1 MKITNRPLS
10 FLIIA
15 LVYIIS
21 ATVGVIV
28 FASLQLDLWLKLLI
42 ADVVATT
49 VVFVFSLIFKNA
61 SVYDPYWSVQ
71 PVVILIG
78 LAIFSQLD
86 ALKIVL
92 LCAVCLW
99 GIRLTTNWAYTFKN
113 MQHQDWRYT
122 MLAEKTKKFYPVINY
137 LGIHMFPT
145 LVVYLCT
152 LPAAILFTT
161 NTAINPLSYVCISF
175 AFLAVLIQGTADCQ
189 MHYFRKHRTT
199 ENFIQIGLW
208 KYFQH
213 PNYFAEILMWWAVDL
228 CCTITLGTQYY
239 LLAGAFINTLM
250 FKFVSI
256 PMANKRQARKPGYEE
271 YKNQTTILAL
281 FKKQK

>member
-1 MKITNRPLS
+1 MKITNRFLS

-15 LVYIIS
+15 LVYVVAS
-21 ATVGVIV
+21 CVGITTFV
-28 FASLQLDLWLKLLI
+28 FLQLDLWLKLLI
-42 ADVVATT
+42 ADIVATT
-49 VVFVFSLIFKNA
+49 VVFAFSLIFKNA

-71 PVVILIG
+71 PIVILVGI
-78 LAIFSQLD
+78 AIFSQLD
-86 ALKIVL
+86 TLKIIV

-99 GIRLTTNWAYTFKN
+99 GVRLTANWAYTFKN

-122 MLAEKTKKFYPVINY
+122 MLAEKTKKFYPLINY

-152 LPAAILFTT
+152 LPAVIVMTT
-161 NTAINPLSYVCISF
+161 NVVATPLGYVFISF
-175 AFLAVLIQGTADCQ
+175 AFLAVVIQGVADCQ
-189 MHYFRKHRTT
+189 MHHFKKHRTT

-208 KYFQH
+208 KYFMH
-213 PNYFAEILMWWAVDL
+213 PNYFAEVLFWWAVGL

-239 LLAGAFINTLM
+239 LLAGAMVNTLM

-256 PMANKRQARKPGYEE
+256 PMSNKRQSKKQGYEE
-271 YKNQTTILAL
+271 YQKQTTILNL

>member
-1 MKITNRPLS
+1 MKITNRALS

-15 LVYIIS
+15 IVYII
-21 ATVGVIV
+21 AAAVGITTFV
-28 FASLQLDLWLKLLI
+28 FLGLDLWLKLLI

-49 VVFVFSLIFKNA
+49 VVFIFSLIFKNA

-71 PVVILIG
+71 PVVILVGI
-78 LAIFSQLD
+78 AIFSQLD
-86 ALKIVL
+86 ILKIIL

-99 GIRLTTNWAYTFKN
+99 GVRLTSNWAYTFKN

-122 MLAEKTKKFYPVINY
+122 MLAEKTKKFYPIINY

-161 NTAINPLSYVCISF
+161 NQSPTPLSYVAISF
-175 AFLAVLIQGTADCQ
+175 AFVAVLIQGVSDCQ
-189 MHYFRKHRTT
+189 MHYFKKHRTT

-208 KYFQH
+208 KYFMH
-213 PNYFAEILMWWAVDL
+213 PNYFAEILFWWAVGL

-256 PMANKRQARKPGYEE
+256 PMANKRQSRKPGYEE
-271 YKNQTTILAL
+271 YLKQTTIFSL

>member
-1 MKITNRPLS
+1 MKITNRTLS
-10 FLIIA
+10 FFIIA
-15 LVYIIS
+15 IVYIIA
-21 ATVGVIV
+21 ATVGITT
-28 FASLQLDLWLKLLI
+28 FIFLSLDLWLKLLI
-42 ADVVATT
+42 ADIVATT

-71 PVVILIG
+71 PIVILVSI
-78 LAIFSQLD
+78 AIFTQLD
-86 ALKIVL
+86 ILKIVL

-99 GIRLTTNWAYTFKN
+99 GVRLTANWAYTFKN

-122 MLAEKTKKFYPVINY
+122 MLAEKTKKFYPIINY

-145 LVVYLCT
+145 LVVYACT
-152 LPAAILFTT
+152 LPAAIMLTT
-161 NTAINPLSYVCISF
+161 NTTPTPLSYVAISF
-175 AFLAVLIQGTADCQ
+175 AFVAVFIQGVADCQ
-189 MHYFRKHRTT
+189 MHYFKKHRTT

-208 KYFQH
+208 KYFMH
-213 PNYFAEILMWWAVDL
+213 PNYFAEILFWWAVGL

-239 LLAGAFINTLM
+239 LLAGAFANTLM

-271 YKNQTTILAL
+271 YSKQTSLLRL

>member
-1 MKITNRPLS
+1 MKINNRFLS
-10 FLIIA
+10 FLIISV
-15 LVYIIS
+15 VYIIS
-21 ATVGVIV
+21 ATISITSFV
-28 FASLQLDLWLKLLI
+28 FIQLDLWLRLLI
-42 ADVVATT
+42 ADIIGTT

-71 PVVILIG
+71 PIVILVG
-78 LAIFSQLD
+78 FAMFSQLS
-86 ALKIVL
+86 AIKIVL

-99 GIRLTTNWAYTFKN
+99 GIRLTANWAYTFKN

-122 MLAEKTKKFYPVINY
+122 MLCEKTKKFYPLINY

-152 LPAAILFTT
+152 LPAVIVMTT
-161 NTAINPLSYVCISF
+161 NAVSPPLGYVFISF
-175 AFLAVLIQGTADCQ
+175 AFLAVVIQGIADCQ
-189 MHYFRKHRTT
+189 MHYFKKHRTT

-208 KYFQH
+208 KYFMH
-213 PNYFAEILMWWAVDL
+213 PNYFAEVLFWWAIGL

-239 LLAGAFINTLM
+239 LLAGAMVNTLM

-256 PMANKRQARKPGYEE
+256 PMANKRQSKKQGYEQ
-271 YKNQTTILAL
+271 YQKQTTILNL